1 MPWSE
6 RVFPNNIQNLYCTD
20 NMRKSSCGEGSI
32 SRYIRPSPMNFKSSL
47 KKLKYELCI
56 LSIYSMRTTTFRVPN
71 NEMITTA
78 LVHGSRRMSD
88 GLLPGLIL
96 YYYSTTAPFSFER
109 GAQKARGRQ
118 YNKKRQFIEGMNLQM
133 EPSIDGNAIT
143 CLLKGQPSII
153 HH

>member
-1 MPWSE
+1 MMCKKRAEMLVE
-6 RVFPNNIQNLYCTD
+6 RNQCRGPRESFQIIFRICIALIICESLAVVRGQYF
-20 NMRKSSCGEGSI
+20 
-32 SRYIRPSPMNFKSSL
+32 SRYIRPSPMNFKSS

-118 YNKKRQFIEGMNLQM
+118 YNKE
-133 EPSIDGNAIT
+133 AI
-143 CLLKGQPSII
+143 
-153 HH
+153 H